1 MRRTAGRVGAALVAA
16 FLLMILAALPAVAHE
31 QRQVGA
37 YQFTVGWQQE
47 PAYVGQLN
55 AVQLFLHD
63 AKGNPIDDLGNPPSL
78 QVMVSTGGQTSSP
91 LSLEPS
97 FDPDTRLGMHG
108 EFTAAIIPTSPGT
121 YRFHFT
127 GSINGQPVDQ
137 TFTSSD
143 STFNNVEEPTSVEFP
158 DDERLTP
165 LTEFLAVAAEI
176 AARADALGKTDSRIA
191 GARAARG
198 ARKSLAEQLEQFNA
212 IRAELPQL
220 QKEVRKRLPVA
231 AEWLAESGQLAA
243 LPRFDQATA
252 RLSRDLPFR
261 AQMQRSWAEAG
272 GDPAG
277 FAAAEQLLAMPEMSE
292 AITRPEAVLA
302 GIGLAAEGLAAG
314 LAKAEPSE

>member
-47 PAYVGQLN
+47 PTYVGQLN

-158 DDERLTP
+158 AHQPSAADLSASINRLGPRVDATKSAASSAHDKASTAAT
-165 LTEFLAVAAEI
+165 LSIIALVIAVVLGGVSLGV
-176 AARADALGKTDSRIA
+176 AL
-191 GARAARG
+191 
-198 ARKSLAEQLEQFNA
+198 
-212 IRAELPQL
+212 
-220 QKEVRKRLPVA
+220 
-231 AEWLAESGQLAA
+231 
-243 LPRFDQATA
+243 TA
-252 RLSRDLPFR
+252 RHRR
-261 AQMQRSWAEAG
+261 G
-272 GDPAG
+272 
-277 FAAAEQLLAMPEMSE
+277 
-292 AITRPEAVLA
+292 
-302 GIGLAAEGLAAG
+302 
-314 LAKAEPSE
+314 